1 MVAILPVNRQD
12 YTQYVERVLN
22 VNDKMKSVIA
32 VTKAGS
38 VQAVLTGGYLYN
50 KEKQTL
56 LFDKEKGQ
64 YIDIIV

>member
-22 VNDKMKSVIA
+22 VNDKTKSVAA
-32 VTKAGS
+32 VTKAS
-38 VQAVLTGGYLYN
+38 RVEAILTGAYLYN
-50 KEKQTL
+50 EEKQTL

-64 YIDIIV
+64 YIDIIA